1 MQSGGEIPDKGKKIH
16 LRVEN
21 LVDLSRDIL
30 KSDTC
35 GLTCEELSLEIAP
48 GSLFGGRFTTVEGLL
63 TEVRDQLKSQIY
75 DLDDSAGAGGDSMA
89 SSDKDKWAAFFAKL
103 EQAINNE
110 LKFTISLIDPLANSY
125 VQDLCAPAADPQL
138 ITEEYERTD
147 EEEEDLGLKDM
158 KTEGY
163 EDDNKKEENEKKPT
177 DAMDDLLEASISK

>member
-1 MQSGGEIPDKGKKIH
+1 M
-16 LRVEN
+16 
-21 LVDLSRDIL
+21 

-35 GLTCEELSLEIAP
+35 GLLCEELSLEIAP

-75 DLDDSAGAGGDSMA
+75 DLDDSTGAGGDSMA

-110 LKFTISLIDPLANSY
+110 LKFTITLVDPLANSY

-138 ITEEYERTD
+138 ITEEYQRTE

-158 KTEGY
+158 KVEGY
-163 EDDNKKEENEKKPT
+163 EAHAKDEKAGDEKKPT
-177 DAMDDLLEASISK
+177 EAMDDLLEASLRK